1 LAVAGDKGLQVFYF
15 NGSNPITS
23 YTGLIA
29 AHTIY
34 DLSWDTHNHLY
45 AIGSGKV
52 NAFRVTT
59 TGYKQASGSPYSINA
74 VAITVLSK

>member
-1 LAVAGDKGLQVFYF
+1 LQVFYF

-23 YTGLIA
+23 YTGLMA

-59 TGYKQASGSPYSINA
+59 TG
-74 VAITVLSK
+74 